1 MRQGSHSS
9 APFISLQSLFA
20 VKTVGLGGHS
30 CEAAVANVVA
40 EPFWVKGV
48 LVTVPFHV
56 RELRTRSNQNRRGS
70 DPRSR
75 QQSFLASEAVR
86 NSSACGRA
94 RAATRNFRIARL

>member
-1 MRQGSHSS
+1 MRQGSHSP

-20 VKTVGLGGHS
+20 VKTAGLGGHS

-56 RELRTRSNQNRRGS
+56 RELRTRSNQNMPFSLAAWSGTICKTSQCEAENVYPCPGMITSIRGPAI
-70 DPRSR
+70 D
-75 QQSFLASEAVR
+75 
-86 NSSACGRA
+86 
-94 RAATRNFRIARL
+94 